1 MPHTYRTSGVLRWTL
16 PWPRGAVRL
25 EGVVVSTAVKAQPSL
40 NSAPQAPRRRRLG
53 EILLDAGLLTE
64 PQLLSALSE
73 QRKWG
78 GKLGHTLVQLG
89 YVNEGA
95 MAHALSHQLDLPTV
109 DLDELEPAV
118 PVESLLR
125 VDLAEHYAVFP
136 VSRDDGARSLTVATS
151 DPTNTE
157 AQQELAFHTG
167 RQVHFLV
174 SSASAIERAIRVHYH
189 GEFPMALPGPA
200 AGVAMG
206 FRSQPEPVAPP
217 APAASHR
224 VAMSSA
230 PRDSEVH
237 QRVEALTQQVEDLQR
252 MVASQARAIHGLV
265 ELLEGQGL
273 VSRAEYLAKVRGA

>member
-1 MPHTYRTSGVLRWTL
+1 M
-16 PWPRGAVRL
+16 A
-25 EGVVVSTAVKAQPSL
+25 
-40 NSAPQAPRRRRLG
+40 
-53 EILLDAGLLTE
+53 
-64 PQLLSALSE
+64 ALAE

-136 VSRDDGARSLTVATS
+136 VSRDDAARSLTVATS

-200 AGVAMG
+200 PVGVAMG
-206 FRSQPEPVAPP
+206 FRSQPEPVAAPV
-217 APAASHR
+217 PAASHR
-224 VAMSSA
+224 MALASA
-230 PRDSEVH
+230 PRDSEVL
-237 QRVEALTQQVEDLQR
+237 QRVEALSQQVEDLQR

-265 ELLEGQGL
+265 ELLEGQGI

>member
-1 MPHTYRTSGVLRWTL
+1 
-16 PWPRGAVRL
+16 
-25 EGVVVSTAVKAQPSL
+25 VKAQPSL
-40 NSAPQAPRRRRLG
+40 NSAPAAPRKRRLG

-64 PQLLSALSE
+64 PQLMAALSE

-109 DLDELEPAV
+109 DLDELEPPE
-118 PVESLLR
+118 PVDSLLR

-136 VSRDDGARSLTVATS
+136 VSRDDAARSLTVATS

-200 AGVAMG
+200 PAGVAMAL
-206 FRSQPEPVAPP
+206 RSQPEPV
-217 APAASHR
+217 PAASPR
-224 VAMSSA
+224 LAMSSA
-230 PRDSEVH
+230 PRDSELH

-273 VSRAEYLAKVRGA
+273 VRRAEYLAKVRGA